1 LNGTDLGEIIRVTFA
16 LAAGDGSEEA
26 FRKLAHG
33 ISTRRPRTEVRWEA
47 GAGASSVAVDL
58 PEGRKLRWEMVPDQA
73 MEAPFFAFWDP
84 GREAL
89 DLDGPTKG
97 VLADLP
103 RPPQLVIY
111 GARWCAASAE
121 MVRLA
126 SRCLLARPGTG
137 VTVVDVERLSRDG
150 IPPGIEAVPV
160 TFIGAEARLYG
171 SLSEAELAAGLAA
184 WSRNLGPDYTL
195 AQMLKQKKQREALA
209 LLRARVLPVS
219 ALARAAGDPLH
230 FELRL
235 GALVLLSEVGRLD
248 RALAAEA
255 TPWLCARLGDPS
267 AHIRGDVLLAL
278 AEVGDLRAL
287 PSVESLLYDADAD
300 VREAAVEA
308 AERIR
313 RSNLWG
319 RY

>member
-1 LNGTDLGEIIRVTFA
+1 MTFA
-16 LAAGDGSEEA
+16 PAAGDGSEGS
-26 FRKLAHG
+26 FQKLASG
-33 ISTRRPRTEVRWEA
+33 ICTRLPRIEVRWEA
-47 GAGASSVAVDL
+47 AGGASWVALDL
-58 PEGRKLRWEMVPDQA
+58 PEGRTFRWEMVPDQA
-73 MEAPFFAFWDP
+73 MEAPFFASLEP
-84 GREAL
+84 IGAAS
-89 DLDGPTKG
+89 DLDGSTKA
-97 VLADLP
+97 VLAGLR
-103 RPPQLVIY
+103 RPPQLVVY

-126 SRCLLARPGTG
+126 SRCLFARPGMG
-137 VTVVDVERLSRDG
+137 VTVVDVERLSRDR

-160 TFIGAEARLYG
+160 TFIGTEARLYG
-171 SLSEAELAAGLAA
+171 SVSEAELAAGLAA
-184 WSRNLGPDYTL
+184 WSGDLGPDHTL
-195 AQMLKQKKQREALA
+195 AQMLKQKKRREALA

-219 ALARAAGDPLH
+219 ALARAASDPLR

-235 GALVLLSEVGRLD
+235 GALVLLSEVGRHD

-255 TPWLCARLGDPS
+255 TPSLCARLSDPS
-267 AHIRGDVLLAL
+267 PQIRGDVLLAL

-287 PSVESLLYDADAD
+287 PSVESLLDDADAD

-313 RSNLWG
+313 QSNLWG

>member
-1 LNGTDLGEIIRVTFA
+1 MTFA
-16 LAAGDGSEEA
+16 LAAGDGSEET
-26 FRKLAHG
+26 FHRLASG
-33 ISTRRPRTEVRWEA
+33 ISARGSRTEVRWEA
-47 GAGASSVAVDL
+47 AAGASSVAVDL
-58 PEGRKLRWEMVPDQA
+58 PEGRNFRWEMAPDQA
-73 MEAPFFAFWDP
+73 MEAPFFALWDA
-84 GREAL
+84 GGAAS
-89 DLDGPTKG
+89 DLDRSTKAI
-97 VLADLP
+97 LAGLR
-103 RPPQLVIY
+103 RPPQLIIY

-137 VTVVDVERLSRDG
+137 VTVVDVERLSRDR

-160 TFIGAEARLYG
+160 TFIGTEARLYG
-171 SLSEAELAAGLAA
+171 TLSESELAAGLAA
-184 WSRNLGPDYTL
+184 CSQNLGPDYTL
-195 AQMLKQKKQREALA
+195 AQMLKQKKSREALA
-209 LLRARVLPVS
+209 LVRARVLPVS

-230 FELRL
+230 FDLRL
-235 GALVLLSEVGRLD
+235 GALVLLSEVGRHD

-255 TPWLCARLGDPS
+255 TPSLCARLSDPS
-267 AHIRGDVLLAL
+267 PQIRGDVLLAL

-287 PSVESLLYDADAD
+287 PSVESLMHDADAD

>member
-1 LNGTDLGEIIRVTFA
+1 M
-16 LAAGDGSEEA
+16 S
-26 FRKLAHG
+26 
-33 ISTRRPRTEVRWEA
+33 
-47 GAGASSVAVDL
+47 
-58 PEGRKLRWEMVPDQA
+58 RWEMIPDQA
-73 MEAPFFAFWDP
+73 MEAPFFAFLDP
-84 GREAL
+84 NGADS
-89 DLDGPTKG
+89 DLDGSTKA
-97 VLADLP
+97 VLAGLR
-103 RPPQLVIY
+103 RPPQLVVY
-111 GARWCAASAE
+111 GARWCLASAE

-137 VTVVDVERLSRDG
+137 VTVVDVERLPRDR
-150 IPPGIEAVPV
+150 IPAGIETVPV
-160 TFIGAEARLYG
+160 TFIGTEARLYG

-184 WSRNLGPDYTL
+184 CSRDLGPDHTL
-195 AQMLKQKKQREALA
+195 AQMLKQKKRREALA

-230 FELRL
+230 LELRL
-235 GALVLLSEVGRLD
+235 GALVLFSEIGRHD

-255 TPWLCARLGDPS
+255 TPTLCARLSDPS
-267 AHIRGDVLLAL
+267 PQIRGDVLMAL

-287 PSVESLLYDADAD
+287 PSVESLMDDADAD

-313 RSNLWG
+313 QSNLWG